1 MSNSNGLRKIR
12 IAGRLGCASEIV
24 KMVGRT
30 PAGRRAELRKK
41 RRERESESKRKRVS
55 LITRRGGGRL
65 NDDVL
70 SFIKNGRCLASCVY
84 PSLVNRT
91 IVTIVKVGEA
101 QWVKEGGRGRGG
113 KIKRRKKR
121 KIGFE
126 MEGRSFGKIIAPGSS
141 RE

>member
-1 MSNSNGLRKIR
+1 M
-12 IAGRLGCASEIV
+12 
-24 KMVGRT
+24 
-30 PAGRRAELRKK
+30 
-41 RRERESESKRKRVS
+41 S

-91 IVTIVKVGEA
+91 IVTIVKVCSGERGREREGE
-101 QWVKEGGRGRGG
+101 EGG
-113 KIKRRKKR
+113 IKRRKKK

-126 MEGRSFGKIIAPGSS
+126 MVEGRSFGKIIAPGSS